1 MTSERQTA
9 LLDRIGAMRE
19 SGPERH
25 PISIMLG
32 VYGDTDLSACETQ
45 ELFRTQLTEDEAL
58 ELAKRIRAMNPTGK

>member
-32 VYGDTDLSACETQ
+32 VFGDTDLSVCETK
-45 ELFRTQLTEDEAL
+45 ELFRANLSADETL
-58 ELAKRIRAMNPTGK
+58 ELAKKIKAMAPTGE